1 MYVVT
6 KMKNTM
12 YGIRYLLLKMMTAM

>member
-1 MYVVT
+1 
-6 KMKNTM
+6 MKNTM